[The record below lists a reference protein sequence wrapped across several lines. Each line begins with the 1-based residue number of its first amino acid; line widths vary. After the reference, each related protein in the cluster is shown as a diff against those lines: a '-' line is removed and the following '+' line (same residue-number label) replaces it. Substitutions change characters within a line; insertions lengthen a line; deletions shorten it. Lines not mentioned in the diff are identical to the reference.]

1 MQDNIVL
8 ILEAFNNRKYYKIY
22 CIINDLVNKYK
33 DNTTGKLYYD
43 IMYEITD
50 TIYEHKILINEDI
63 RIKLVDIFV
72 IMINIIHDKVKYDDN
87 LAENDLDMLYLL
99 RLNEVNK
106 LSSSI
111 NNSPVEDDEDV
122 KVIIEDNESYSI
134 NNDIEQK
141 PLIKGNRYISND
153 NVYNDKYYCCGL
165 FRW

>member
-111 NNSPVEDDEDV
+111 NNSHVEDDEDV

>member
-134 NNDIEQK
+134 DNDIEQK